1 MGLFEFILG
10 IILICT
16 IGTIVTNGMQLEKRR
31 LKAKG
36 AASSEAEELKAI
48 IGDMHGEITK
58 LRNRVGVL
66 ERLATDGD
74 RNLAAE
80 IERLR
85 REESSAGI

>member
-10 IILICT
+10 MVLICT
-16 IGTIVTNGMQLEKRR
+16 IGGIVTNGMQLEKRR
-31 LKAKG
+31 LKVK
-36 AASSEAEELKAI
+36 AASGEAEELRAI
-48 IGDMHGEITK
+48 IGDMHGEIGK
-58 LRNRVGVL
+58 LKDRVRVL

-85 REESSAGI
+85 RTETGAGL

>member
-1 MGLFEFILG
+1 MGVFEFILG
-10 IILICT
+10 IVLICT
-16 IGTIVTNGMQLEKRR
+16 IGGIVTNGMQLEKRR
-31 LKAKG
+31 LKARG
-36 AASSEAEELKAI
+36 AASSEAEELRAV

-58 LRNRVGVL
+58 LRDRVRVL

-85 REESSAGI
+85 REESSPGI